1 MKKIMFNDRYGLTQA
16 VLDGKKTMTR
26 RIIPDIEI
34 DWARRGKVKLPV
46 GGFNSGMLL
55 MDVSSILQGD
65 GISRFPAPTKY
76 QPKYEVGETVAI
88 AQAYETIRWP
98 SLPYIEMKAIYDE
111 VIHSK
116 GWKNKMFVRA
126 DLMPHRIRITDIKV
140 EKLQD
145 ISIEDCEKEGI
156 IHVNWRQYLKQDI
169 DDFSPQPY
177 KDHNVWTLPIFEE
190 SFLDSWAE
198 QKQGEFAAVS
208 PDIAFA
214 VLIDKISGKGTWMR
228 NPWVFAYEFEL
239 TK

>member
-26 RIIPDIEI
+26 RIIPIGLYNQT
-34 DWARRGKVKLPV
+34 DWKSVEEGDYEAVV
-46 GGFNSGMLL
+46 
-55 MDVSSILQGD
+55 DGD
-65 GISRFPAPTKY
+65 GDYHDIRCCGRY
-76 QPKYEVGETVAI
+76 QIGEDVAI

-177 KDHNVWTLPIFEE
+177 KDHNIWTLPIFEE

-239 TK
+239 TQ

>member
-26 RIIPDIEI
+26 RIIPIGLYNQT
-34 DWARRGKVKLPV
+34 DWKSVEEGDYEAVV
-46 GGFNSGMLL
+46 
-55 MDVSSILQGD
+55 DGD
-65 GISRFPAPTKY
+65 GDYHDIRCCGRY
-76 QPKYEVGETVAI
+76 QIGEDVAI

-177 KDHNVWTLPIFEE
+177 KDHNIWTLPFFEE

-239 TK
+239 TQ